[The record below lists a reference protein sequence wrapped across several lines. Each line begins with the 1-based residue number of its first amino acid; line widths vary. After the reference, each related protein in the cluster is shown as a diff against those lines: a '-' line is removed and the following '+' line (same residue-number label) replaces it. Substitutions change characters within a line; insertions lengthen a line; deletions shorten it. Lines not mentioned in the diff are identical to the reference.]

1 MLKFASCLLPLAL
14 ALTCAPVQAEIYKCT
29 KDGKVEYANVPCE
42 KDAKPAALK
51 GNVTVV
57 NKSAFVG
64 KEGKDPKASVLPKPL
79 DPVGDCKRKGGE
91 IDPEFKACR
100 LP

>member
-1 MLKFASCLLPLAL
+1 
-14 ALTCAPVQAEIYKCT
+14 VQAEIYKCT

-64 KEGKDPKASVLPKPL
+64 KEGKDPKASVIANARAVRLTL
-79 DPVGDCKRKGGE
+79 NLRLAGFLRVGMP
-91 IDPEFKACR
+91 IHANT
-100 LP
+100 LTL